1 MNEIVY
7 KFLLVGDKSTI
18 PEMHLKLLG
27 FTYSSC
33 GPFTKNKE
41 RTEKIMQ
48 IGNADFI

>member
-18 PEMHLKLLG
+18 PEMHLKQLG
-27 FTYSSC
+27 FSSC